1 MNMKINKVHCWILL
15 QYKITFKVHR
25 NPNGLP
31 KDMID
36 GIESLQLS
44 TISRIRPH
52 QNENL
57 SLEISEIILKVLNKS
72 FIGGPT

>member
-1 MNMKINKVHCWILL
+1 
-15 QYKITFKVHR
+15 
-25 NPNGLP
+25 
-31 KDMID
+31 MID